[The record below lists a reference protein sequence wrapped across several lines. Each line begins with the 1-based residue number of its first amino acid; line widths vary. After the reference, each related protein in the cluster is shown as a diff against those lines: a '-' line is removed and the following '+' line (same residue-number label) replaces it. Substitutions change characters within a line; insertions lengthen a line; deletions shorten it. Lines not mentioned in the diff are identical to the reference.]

1 MGQAPDQVAP
11 LSDVREEGRRL
22 VTAAASHEVPARLL
36 GGVAFWV
43 RCPSAATPPLRRDYG
58 DVDIISLSKASRELT
73 RFLESMGYQP
83 DKLFN
88 ALHGKQRLNFADPN
102 SGRPLDV
109 LLDHFSMC
117 HSLDLRDRLSLDSDT
132 IPLAD
137 LLLTKLQVVQINE
150 KDLLDITAL
159 LVDHPIG
166 GPDRDSIDLGRLTT
180 VLGKDWG
187 FEHTVRINLDKVQA
201 SLADR
206 GLSDSLTSTVRDRVT
221 GIAAALEQGA
231 KSISWQ
237 LRARVGER
245 VRWYELPEDVRH

>member
-102 SGRPLDV
+102 SAGPSTSCL
-109 LLDHFSMC
+109 
-117 HSLDLRDRLSLDSDT
+117 T
-132 IPLAD
+132 ISRCA
-137 LLLTKLQVVQINE
+137 T
-150 KDLLDITAL
+150 
-159 LVDHPIG
+159 
-166 GPDRDSIDLGRLTT
+166 R
-180 VLGKDWG
+180 
-187 FEHTVRINLDKVQA
+187 
-201 SLADR
+201 
-206 GLSDSLTSTVRDRVT
+206 ST
-221 GIAAALEQGA
+221 
-231 KSISWQ
+231 
-237 LRARVGER
+237 
-245 VRWYELPEDVRH
+245 